1 MFHNGNFRYLENFLQ
16 RKRKTRRT
24 RERVLEHLEVKVLKV
39 SLGVGFKDVPV
50 CPKKL

>member
-1 MFHNGNFRYLENFLQ
+1 MVTLDIWKTFYKGNEKHVGPGNGF
-16 RKRKTRRT
+16 
-24 RERVLEHLEVKVLKV
+24 LEHLEVKVLKV